1 MKQGNSVTLPIY
13 VSMIYVCVVYVDR
26 YSWGANDVYVFVIVV
41 GVCRDRRLVSRYMMS
56 VYE

>member
-13 VSMIYVCVVYVDR
+13 VSMIYVCVVYVGR